1 MGVNNP
7 YFFCVKHYYANI
19 MSDLEKQAIEEFGAG
34 VVRMVIQA
42 AELADPDMAWATFN
56 DMGMFEHADCVE
68 FLYFE

>member
-7 YFFCVKHYYANI
+7 LFFVLNIIKHNI
-19 MSDLEKQAIEEFGAG
+19 MSELEKQAIKDFGEG

-42 AELADPDMAWATFN
+42 VELADPDMAWATFN
-56 DMGMFEHADCVE
+56 DMEMFEHADCIE

>member
-1 MGVNNP
+1 
-7 YFFCVKHYYANI
+7 
-19 MSDLEKQAIEEFGAG
+19 MSELEKQAIKEFGAG

-56 DMGMFEHADCVE
+56 DMGMFEHTDCVE